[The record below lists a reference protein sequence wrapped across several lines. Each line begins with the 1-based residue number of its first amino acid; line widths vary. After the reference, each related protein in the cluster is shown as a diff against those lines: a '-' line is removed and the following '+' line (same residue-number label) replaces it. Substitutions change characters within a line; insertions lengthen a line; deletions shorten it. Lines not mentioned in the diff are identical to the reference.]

1 MSEPVYIPPPTEY
14 LYQTLAPVR
23 RKLCRIFLYIVQSFT
38 DCDMEIDTYIECHK
52 IVGAA
57 WRRLNDDSEFCEQ
70 LELDLPTRTPTLSS
84 NEAVPRLIPHMP
96 PEDAVKTAQGA
107 VALFGGGSVTETYL
121 TKETLLKAVK
131 AYKLQSEALP
141 WDISKNAQFSAKYPP
156 LRCNIPP
163 FKVQL
168 CTMDIYPKGELIRRH
183 W

>member
-1 MSEPVYIPPPTEY
+1 MSEPVYIPLPTEY

-96 PEDAVKTAQGA
+96 PEDAVKTAQGP

-121 TKETLLKAVK
+121 TKEALQKAVK
-131 AYKLQSEALP
+131 KYKQASEALP
-141 WDISKNAQFSAKYPP
+141 TEYPEMHS
-156 LRCNIPP
+156 L
-163 FKVQL
+163 VQ
-168 CTMDIYPKGELIRRH
+168 
-183 W
+183 

>member
-1 MSEPVYIPPPTEY
+1 MSEPVYIPLPTEY

-107 VALFGGGSVTETYL
+107 VALFGGDSVTETYL
-121 TKETLLKAVK
+121 TKETLRRAVES
-131 AYKLQSEALP
+131 YKSWSVAPEFVEHVGT
-141 WDISKNAQFSAKYPP
+141 DYAKDYTKEYAEYEDFQIFP
-156 LRCNIPP
+156 L
-163 FKVQL
+163 
-168 CTMDIYPKGELIRRH
+168 
-183 W
+183 